1 MTIYLPIAEIPI
13 NIFLL
18 FFVGGIGGLLAGMFG
33 IGGGFLI
40 TPILIF
46 MGVPP
51 SVAVAT
57 SSNQIIASSVTGFM
71 SQWYKKN
78 VDLKMGGFLLIGG
91 LVGSYLGILIFAML
105 KKIGQID
112 LAISIIYVLFL
123 GSIGIM
129 MAIESGKKLLNN
141 TVKEKNNNLNSSI
154 FAKILGINKIKT
166 LLKKIDLP
174 FIVEFK
180 ASELKISAILPVMIG
195 LISGI
200 LVSIMGIGGGFIMI
214 PAMIYLLKMPSKLVV
229 GTSLFQIIF
238 ITSLVTIMHAIT
250 TKSVDVVL
258 ALILIIGGV
267 IGAQIGSRLGSKLP
281 AIRMRFV
288 LSLIILA
295 VCLRLGFG
303 LFLRP
308 TELYTIEQISEE

>member
-46 MGVPP
+46 LGVPP

-57 SSNQIIASSVTGFM
+57 SSNQIIASSVTGFI

-78 VDLKMGGFLLIGG
+78 VDMKMGVVLLIGG
-91 LVGSYLGILIFAML
+91 LVGSYIGIVIFSLL

-112 LAISIIYVLFL
+112 LAISLIYVLFL
-123 GSIGIM
+123 GSIGFM
-129 MAIESGKKLLNN
+129 MAIESGRLLLGKTNKKSGTEEQN
-141 TVKEKNNNLNSSI
+141 I
-154 FAKILGINKIKT
+154 FARILGIHK
-166 LLKKIDLP
+166 LKASLKNAHLP
-174 FIVEFK
+174 FHVKFEE
-180 ASELKISAILPVMIG
+180 SGLDISVLLPLAIGVVA
-195 LISGI
+195 GI
-200 LVSIMGIGGGFIMI
+200 LVSIMGIGGGFVMI
-214 PAMIYLLKMPSKLVV
+214 PAMIYLLKMPSRLVV

-238 ITSLVTIMHAIT
+238 ITSIVTVMHSVST
-250 TKSVDVVL
+250 HSVDIVL

-267 IGAQIGSRLGSKLP
+267 IGAQIGSRLGTKLP
-281 AIRMRFV
+281 AEKMRFI
-288 LSLIILA
+288 LSIIILL
-295 VCLRLGFG
+295 VCLRLAAG
-303 LFLRP
+303 LFFKP
-308 TELYTIEQISEE
+308 AELFTIEPIFQ